1 MASLSRAAVNMA
13 GLTMKINL
21 SDLSILHRVYL
32 GFAVLI
38 GVLMSGSL
46 FSYLNQN
53 ELNSALR
60 SVTEEA
66 SPIVVS
72 ANRLE
77 ISLLSTN
84 KRLTDVLSEK
94 EPAKLGQLSK
104 ELDTSRA
111 AFSKAIA
118 DFKKQ
123 AGSQPLVAPYVTPL
137 EKAAQKYLQD
147 TNGLAQGK
155 SDVLNLLLQ
164 TNKAKGEFQAF
175 LPLFKGAID
184 GMVAQIEDS
193 YVQGLFTTLLIKQ
206 SPIEVSTLDA
216 LNQSRV
222 KPIEMTLTRNRALI
236 EEYKKLISDLKVEEP
251 NFENNAGLYVKS
263 FILNT
268 TDDKG
273 LLARYLKL
281 VKDQGDLESKADNAN
296 QQVMEVQSE
305 LAKVQKVAQDLMNKN
320 IDNANHTLAS
330 GQMQLLGTVV
340 LATIFA
346 ICVAFQL
353 ARSIREPLRQ
363 ILNVLSAVTSGDM
376 TTRVSYKNNN
386 EFGRLG
392 SQLNK
397 QVEQMAD
404 ILRQLAEA
412 SKELNNV
419 AHDNHTTAERSR
431 SELDL
436 QRSETASVATAM
448 TEMEATVREVAQA
461 AAHTLDQ
468 VIIVEKA
475 AETGRNIMATN
486 ISTIHQLANK
496 LTQTGKVI
504 GDVSNMS
511 NNIGNILEV
520 IRGIAEQ
527 TNLLALNAAIEAAR
541 AGEHGRGFAVVA
553 DEVRTLARRT
563 ADSTSEIN
571 KMIDGLQ
578 QAVQRAVKEMGECSK
593 EMESSMHQSSN
604 ANSSMEEIQAIIT
617 QISDMSS
624 QIAAAA
630 EEQQAT
636 GAEISANIN
645 RISEISD
652 SNYEGIEQVA
662 EPCTRLNQLASNQ
675 AALVSRF
682 KL

>member
-1 MASLSRAAVNMA
+1 MA

-38 GVLMSGSL
+38 GVLMSGSF

-60 SVTEEA
+60 SVAEEA

-77 ISLLSTN
+77 ISLLYTN
-84 KRLTDVLSEK
+84 KRLTDVLTEK
-94 EPAKLGQLSK
+94 EPAKLEQLSK
-104 ELDTSRA
+104 DLDASRL

-118 DFKKQ
+118 DFKKLASQQ
-123 AGSQPLVAPYVTPL
+123 AIMAPYVTPL

-147 TNGLAQGK
+147 TDGLAKGK
-155 SDVLNLLLQ
+155 SNVLTQLLE
-164 TNKAKGEFQAF
+164 TNKAKVEFQTF

-184 GMVAQIEDS
+184 GMILVTEDS
-193 YVQGLFTTLLIKQ
+193 YVQGLFRTMLIKQ
-206 SPIEVSTLDA
+206 STIEVSTLDA
-216 LNQSRV
+216 LNQTRP

-236 EEYKKLISDLKVEEP
+236 EEYKKMISDLKVEEP
-251 NFENNAGLYVKS
+251 NLENNAGLYIKS

-281 VKDQGDLESKADNAN
+281 VKEQGALESKAENAN

-353 ARSIREPLRQ
+353 ARSIRVPLRQ
-363 ILNVLSAVTSGDM
+363 ILNVLGAVTSGDM

-461 AAHTLDQ
+461 ASHTLNQ
-468 VIIVEKA
+468 VIVVEKA
-475 AETGRNIMATN
+475 AETGRSVMATN

-662 EPCTRLNQLASNQ
+662 ETSTRLNQLARNQ

>member
-1 MASLSRAAVNMA
+1 MA

-38 GVLMSGSL
+38 GVLMSGSF

-60 SVTEEA
+60 SVAEEA

-77 ISLLSTN
+77 ISLLYTN
-84 KRLTDVLSEK
+84 KRLTDVLTEK
-94 EPAKLGQLSK
+94 EPAKLEQLSK
-104 ELDTSRA
+104 DLDASRL

-118 DFKKQ
+118 DFKKLASQQ
-123 AGSQPLVAPYVTPL
+123 AIMAPYVTPL

-147 TNGLAQGK
+147 TDGLAKGK
-155 SDVLNLLLQ
+155 SNVLTLLLQ
-164 TNKAKGEFQAF
+164 TSKAKVEFQTF
-175 LPLFKGAID
+175 LPLFRGTID
-184 GMVAQIEDS
+184 GMIALIEDS
-193 YVQGLFTTLLIKQ
+193 YVQGLFRTMLIKQ

-216 LNQSRV
+216 LNQTRP

-236 EEYKKLISDLKVEEP
+236 EEYKKMISDLKVEEP
-251 NFENNAGLYVKS
+251 NLENNAGLYIKS

-281 VKDQGDLESKADNAN
+281 VKEQGALESKAENAN

-353 ARSIREPLRQ
+353 ARSIRVPLRQ
-363 ILNVLSAVTSGDM
+363 ILNVLGAVTSGDM

-630 EEQQAT
+630 EEQEAT

-662 EPCTRLNQLASNQ
+662 ETCTRLNQLASNQ

>member
-1 MASLSRAAVNMA
+1 MA

-84 KRLTDVLSEK
+84 KRLTDVLTEK

-104 ELDTSRA
+104 ELDASRT

-123 AGSQPLVAPYVTPL
+123 ASSQPLVAPYVTPL

-175 LPLFKGAID
+175 LPLFKSAID
-184 GMVAQIEDS
+184 GMVALIDDS
-193 YVQGLFTTLLIKQ
+193 YVQGLFRTMLIKQ

-216 LNQSRV
+216 LNQSRP

-236 EEYKKLISDLKVEEP
+236 EEYKKLIADLKVEEP
-251 NFENNAGLYVKS
+251 NLENNAGLYIKS

-281 VKDQGDLESKADNAN
+281 VKEQGDLESKADNAN
-296 QQVMEVQSE
+296 QQVLEVQSE

-320 IDNANHTLAS
+320 IENANHTLAS

-353 ARSIREPLRQ
+353 ARSIRVPLRQ
-363 ILNVLSAVTSGDM
+363 ILNVLGAVTSGDM
-376 TTRVSYKNNN
+376 TNRVTYKSRN

-397 QVEQMAD
+397 QVDQMAD
-404 ILRQLAEA
+404 ILRQLANA
-412 SKELNNV
+412 AKELNNV

-468 VIIVEKA
+468 VMVVEKA
-475 AETGRNIMATN
+475 AETGRNVMATN

-504 GDVSNMS
+504 GDVSSMS

-578 QAVQRAVKEMGECSK
+578 QAVQRAVKEMSECSK
-593 EMESSMHQSSN
+593 EMESSMQQSSN

-630 EEQQAT
+630 EEQEAT

-662 EPCTRLNQLASNQ
+662 ETSTRLNQLASDQ
-675 AALVSRF
+675 ANLVSRF